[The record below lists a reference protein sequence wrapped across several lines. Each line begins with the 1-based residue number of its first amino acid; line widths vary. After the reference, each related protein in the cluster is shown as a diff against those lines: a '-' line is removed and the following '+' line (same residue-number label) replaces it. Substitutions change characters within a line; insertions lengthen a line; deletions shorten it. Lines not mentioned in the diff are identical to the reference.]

1 MAYTPKK
8 LVSVRLEADDL
19 KVIDDWA
26 KDAHYSKRSDVI
38 DAAVRLAAWMI
49 QNGQT
54 QKLLRFWPKWDTV
67 DEFKLEYHR
76 DHLLITPKQ

>member
-8 LVSVRLEADDL
+8 LVSVRLDADDL

-26 KDAHYSKRSDVI
+26 SAERYRKRSDVV

-49 QNGQT
+49 QNGHA
-54 QKLLRFWPKWDTV
+54 QKLIRFYPKWDTME
-67 DEFKLEYHR
+67 EFKMEYR
-76 DHLLITPKQ
+76 R